1 MFKLSVVV
9 ATGLLLC
16 GASGYAI
23 AQSGS
28 AAPKTIRAC
37 AQKSGGAL
45 RLGKRCR
52 KGERRVT
59 WAKTGPTGL
68 TGPGGPAGGAG
79 TDGAQGAPGTDGT
92 NGTNGTSG
100 TSTGETFFASAGF
113 GANFGGGACDTT
125 PAGGPSV
132 TVNVPSGSYV
142 QVMAS
147 VTVQRVSGTANAACI
162 HIDSTDVQ
170 FSSSASL
177 APETRYVQRGTGAGT
192 TDPFAA
198 QPLTFPLSAGAHTI
212 SLRYWAVGG
221 TSNFSNRNLY
231 VTVFHP
237 TQ

>member
-1 MFKLSVVV
+1 MS
-9 ATGLLLC
+9 
-16 GASGYAI
+16 
-23 AQSGS
+23 Q
-28 AAPKTIRAC
+28 
-37 AQKSGGAL
+37 GGAA
-45 RLGKRCR
+45 RDLGQDGPNGAHRAR
-52 KGERRVT
+52 WPGGRHWHGRR
-59 WAKTGPTGL
+59 
-68 TGPGGPAGGAG
+68 PGGPG
-79 TDGAQGAPGTDGT
+79 TD
-92 NGTNGTSG
+92 GTNGTSG

-113 GANFGGGACDTT
+113 GANFGGGGGACEAT
-125 PAGGPSV
+125 PAGPSV

-147 VTVQRVSGTANAACI
+147 VTVQRAGGTSNAACI

-170 FSSSASL
+170 FSASVSL
-177 APETRYVQRGTGAGT
+177 GAETRYVQRGTGAGT

-212 SLRYWAVGG
+212 SLRYGAAGG